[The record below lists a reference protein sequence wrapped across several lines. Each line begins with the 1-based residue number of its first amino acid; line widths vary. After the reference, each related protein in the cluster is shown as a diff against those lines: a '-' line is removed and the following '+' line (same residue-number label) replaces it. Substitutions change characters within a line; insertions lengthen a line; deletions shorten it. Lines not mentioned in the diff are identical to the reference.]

1 MPILLALVAGVVF
14 GAGLTVSDMIN
25 PARVLNFLD
34 LAGHWDP
41 SLVFVMGGALV
52 VVAIGYRLAFRRD
65 RPFLAPEFSLPVAT
79 SIDAALLIGAAMFG
93 AGWGLAGI
101 CPGPALTALVSFEP
115 KMFAFVGA
123 MLLGMFGARALQ
135 RLLQSSAGR

>member
-1 MPILLALVAGVVF
+1 MPIILALVAGVVF

-41 SLVFVMGGALV
+41 SLAFVMGGALV
-52 VVAIGYRLAFRRD
+52 VVAIGYRLAFRRA
-65 RPFLAPEFSLPVAT
+65 RPFLAPEFSLPVSR
-79 SIDAALLIGAAMFG
+79 SIDAPLVLGAAIFG

-101 CPGPALTALVSFEP
+101 CPGPALTALVSLEP
-115 KMFAFVGA
+115 KMFAFFGA
-123 MLLGMFGARALQ
+123 MLLGMFGARALLRFQ
-135 RLLQSSAGR
+135 QSSRGR

>member
-34 LAGHWDP
+34 LAGHWDA
-41 SLVFVMGGALV
+41 SLAFVMGGALV
-52 VVAIGYRLAFRRD
+52 VVAIGYRLAFRRE
-65 RPFLAPEFSLPVAT
+65 RPFLAPEFLLPVARN
-79 SIDAALLIGAAMFG
+79 IDAPLLIGAALFG

-101 CPGPALTALVSFEP
+101 CPGPALTGLVSFEP
-115 KMFAFVGA
+115 KMFAFVAA

-135 RLLQSSAGR
+135 RRLQSSAGR

>member
-1 MPILLALVAGVVF
+1 MPILLALVAGIVF

-34 LAGHWDP
+34 FAGRWDASLA
-41 SLVFVMGGALV
+41 FVMGGALA
-52 VVAIGYRLAFRRD
+52 VVAIGYRLAFRRA
-65 RPFLAPEFSLPVAT
+65 RPFLAPDFSLPSARR
-79 SIDAALLIGAAMFG
+79 IDAPLLFGAAMFG

-123 MLLGMFGARALQ
+123 LLVGMLATRALQ
-135 RLLQSSAGR
+135 LRLQA

>member
-1 MPILLALVAGVVF
+1 MPILLALVAGVLF

-34 LAGHWDP
+34 LAGQWDA
-41 SLVFVMGGALV
+41 SLAFVMGGALV
-52 VVAIGYRLAFRRD
+52 VVAIGYRLAFRRE
-65 RPFLAPEFSLPVAT
+65 RPFLAPEFLLPVARN
-79 SIDAALLIGAAMFG
+79 IDAPLLIGAALFG

-115 KMFAFVGA
+115 KMFAFVAA
-123 MLLGMFGARALQ
+123 MLLGMFGARAL
-135 RLLQSSAGR
+135 